1 MGYPGKYPRVVD
13 GPVGCPVLWVRP
25 LLPKKEVMKR
35 IKKIFRI
42 KKETATTTPKM
53 EKAMLPKMEKRSK

>member
-1 MGYPGKYPRVVD
+1 VD
-13 GPVGCPVLWVRP
+13 
-25 LLPKKEVMKR
+25 LLAAPFIRFTCLYLKEEVMNR

-42 KKETATTTPKM
+42 KKETATATPKM

>member
-1 MGYPGKYPRVVD
+1 MD
-13 GPVGCPVLWVRP
+13 
-25 LLPKKEVMKR
+25 LLAAPFYGSVHFYLTKEVMKR

-42 KKETATTTPKM
+42 KKETATATPKM